1 MSTIARRVSASVLG
15 VCAAGL
21 LTLAGGPSSAQQYP
35 SKPIRILTGFQAGG
49 PTDLLARV
57 VGDHLHKVWGQP
69 VIADA
74 RPGAAGNLASELA
87 ARAPGDGYT
96 LVVTPITILATF
108 KQLYGNLTYDPERD
122 LVPITVLTNTPQVL
136 EVNPQ
141 LPVRNFQEFAAHL
154 KAEGKSLN
162 FGTPGIGTFPHLAA
176 ELLKMRL
183 GVESTHVP
191 YRGTAPF
198 VDAILKNEVQWAID
212 ILGTS
217 VTQREKIRVLAV
229 ASKTRIAEHPDVPTF
244 TELGYPEI
252 DPATMFL
259 MSGPSTM
266 PKDLVDKL
274 AQEIGRGLNDPA
286 SAERLR
292 TIGQWPAPTTSDEAI
307 QIVATQ
313 RAKWL
318 EVIRRANIK
327 VE

>member
-1 MSTIARRVSASVLG
+1 M
-15 VCAAGL
+15 CAAVVAGL
-21 LTLAGGPSSAQQYP
+21 AIPAGAPEAADLYP
-35 SKPIRILTGFQAGG
+35 SKPIRILTGFQPGG

-57 VGDHLHKVWGQP
+57 VGDHLHKTWGQP

-74 RPGAAGNLASELA
+74 RPGAAGNLASEMA
-87 ARAPGDGYT
+87 ARSPGDGYT

-108 KQLYGNLTYDPERD
+108 KQLYGNLTYDPEKD
-122 LVPITVLTNTPQVL
+122 LVPITVLTSTPQVL
-136 EVNPQ
+136 EVNPL
-141 LPVRNFQEFAAHL
+141 LPVKTFQEFAAYV
-154 KAEGKSLN
+154 KKEGKTLN

-183 GVESTHVP
+183 GFESTHVP

-198 VDAILKNEVQWAID
+198 VDAILKNEVQWGID

-217 VTQREKIRVLAV
+217 MTQRDKVRVLAV

-244 TELGYPEI
+244 TEVGYPEI
-252 DPATMFL
+252 DPSTMFL
-259 MSGPSTM
+259 MSGPATL
-266 PKDLVDKL
+266 PKDMVDKL
-274 AQEIGRGLNDPA
+274 AQEIGRGLRDPA

-292 TIGQWPAPTTSDEAI
+292 NIGQWPAPTTPEEAME
-307 QIVATQ
+307 IVVTQ
-313 RAKWL
+313 RTKWL